1 MYKYSDIWQVA
12 YPILISLVMQT
23 LINVTDTAYMGR
35 VGEIELG
42 ATALVSVYYLT
53 IYMAVFGFSVGAQIL
68 IGRRNGEGNYKKIA
82 EIVIQGCIFLLCIA
96 VALSAATWL
105 CAL

>member
-1 MYKYSDIWQVA
+1 
-12 YPILISLVMQT
+12 MQT

-53 IYMAVFGFSVGAQIL
+53 IYMAIFGFSVGAQIF
-68 IGRRNGEGNYKKIA
+68 IGRRNGEGNYNKIGD
-82 EIVIQGCIFLLCIA
+82 IVIQGVLFLLGFHKTGSLDGA
-96 VALSAATWL
+96 FFMFLTAKE
-105 CAL
+105 

>member
-1 MYKYSDIWQVA
+1 MYKYRDIWHIA
-12 YPILISLVMQT
+12 YPILISLIMQT

-53 IYMAVFGFSVGAQIL
+53 IYLAIL
-68 IGRRNGEGNYKKIA
+68 
-82 EIVIQGCIFLLCIA
+82 LA
-96 VALSAATWL
+96 VAMERATITR
-105 CAL
+105 